1 MTKQNDKIFGISQTI
16 DNLAEQRRRWEEGTY
31 AASNEELYA
40 LLGNTLDLYIKVRAD
55 FGLAKAVTSL
65 MDTYDINYNSST
77 TLAVKIVR
85 LIFEGKEREG
95 KLKQRIYSYARVLS
109 VATENR
115 IVGAT
120 LAKFIADNNG
130 IEEIRRVNK
139 EGLSEADKAKQNK
152 DYAETVLSDANGI
165 MQIEMKDELQPADG
179 EQFSLALIRK
189 NTDGTGT
196 IVFGTDKLVPIK
208 TVLTLAG
215 SQLKEQASQTE
226 QAGVAK
232 RNEEQRKAN
241 LKSLSQEMEPQ
252 SFQPALHVDVTEL
265 NGAAIPAE

>member
-165 MQIEMKDELQPADG
+165 MQIE
-179 EQFSLALIRK
+179 
-189 NTDGTGT
+189 
-196 IVFGTDKLVPIK
+196 
-208 TVLTLAG
+208 
-215 SQLKEQASQTE
+215 
-226 QAGVAK
+226 
-232 RNEEQRKAN
+232 
-241 LKSLSQEMEPQ
+241 
-252 SFQPALHVDVTEL
+252 
-265 NGAAIPAE
+265 